1 MKYDFIFEQQIFY
14 PLRLLCRTLGVTKGG
29 YLRWRSHPHSARDE
43 QDTDLIR
50 RIADIQAANRQ
61 TYGSPRVHAALRHQ
75 GVAVSRKRVARL
87 MRKAGLNPEMPRI
100 RITTTDSDHDSPIAD
115 NVIDRDFTAPE
126 PNQKWVT
133 DITYIRTDEGWLYL
147 SAILD
152 LYARKVVG
160 WAMDQTMGAALIT
173 KSLDMALANRRPAQG
188 LIHHSTI
195 SMSRRGDCHDNACA
209 ESFWARLKVE
219 LVYRQRFAT
228 RDAARQSIFATIE
241 TFYNRTRIH
250 SAIGNVTPQAYEDAY
265 YARFDAA

>member
-1 MKYDFIFEQQIFY
+1 MVKYDFIFEQQIFY

-29 YLRWRSHPHSARDE
+29 YLRWWSHPHSARDE

-87 MRKAGLNPEMPRI
+87 MRKAGLSPEMPRI

-115 NVIDRDFTAPE
+115 NVIDRDFT
-126 PNQKWVT
+126 
-133 DITYIRTDEGWLYL
+133 
-147 SAILD
+147 
-152 LYARKVVG
+152 
-160 WAMDQTMGAALIT
+160 
-173 KSLDMALANRRPAQG
+173 
-188 LIHHSTI
+188 I
-195 SMSRRGDCHDNACA
+195 SMSRRGNCHDNACA
-209 ESFWARLKVE
+209 KSFRARLNVE
-219 LVYRQRFAT
+219 LAYRQRFAT
-228 RDAARQSIFATIE
+228 RNAARQSIFASIE